1 MSIHF
6 FNAFKIGVILFALS
20 QQIAVLVPQLLHFLF
35 IQFFIRYFPVDNL
48 WNVVAYLFK
57 LSLFLL
63 GECFLLDGHCVQL
76 LLLSLYFL
84 LQWLYC
90 FLFIEKKFELWLQR
104 ENLLLQEVDF
114 VLFRLNLLTHL
125 PCAVWK
131 HLLFLLQLRDL
142 VFETAQLF
150 LPSLQVLL
158 LFFKL
163 TFFHAN
169 RLVHC
174 VQFVL
179 QLLWH
184 LPHVLV
190 VRHELDNLVIQQTAV
205 SFQRFNRIGV
215 FCWFFC
221 FLVFYFCNALT
232 YFLELILMLL
242 LNLINFLTERLL
254 THHKIVQLIDMH
266 FFCFLKTLSKLFFQ

>member
-6 FNAFKIGVILFALS
+6 FNAFKIRVIFFAFS
-20 QQIAVLVPQLLHFLF
+20 QQIAILVPQLLHFLF

-48 WNVVAYLFK
+48 WYIVAYFFK

-76 LLLSLYFL
+76 LLLSLDFL
-84 LQWLYC
+84 LQRLYR
-90 FLFIEKKFELWLQR
+90 FLFIQQELELRLQR
-104 ENLLLQEVDF
+104 ENLLLQEVDL
-114 VLFRLNLLTHL
+114 VLFWLNLLTHL

-142 VFETAQLF
+142 VFKTAQLF
-150 LPSLQVLL
+150 LPSLQFLL

-163 TFFHAN
+163 TFFPVN
-169 RLVHC
+169 RLIHW

-184 LPHVLV
+184 LPHVFV
-190 VRHELDNLVIQQTAV
+190 VRHKLNNLVIQQTAV

-242 LNLINFLTERLL
+242 LNLINFLTESLL
-254 THHKIVQLIDMH
+254 THHKIVQLVDMH